1 MIMPMVVDLE
11 VDVTLGDGFYD
22 YCFFYPQKELG
33 FTKPFLQ
40 FF

>member
-11 VDVTLGDGFYD
+11 VHAILGDGFYD
-22 YCFFYPQKELG
+22 CFFYPQKELG
-33 FTKPFLQ
+33 FTKPFLH